1 MVRWALMLCCAMLVG
16 CAGHHVLAPPE
27 AQQLLRDEAFREPA
41 RRPDASTLFALSEAM
56 QVLVD
61 DELRPHRVGDPRR
74 FLVEQLYRREKLAL
88 EYETTRTR
96 TAAEAFEARAGN
108 CLSLVIMTAAFAKA
122 MGMTVSFQQVDLPES
137 WSRSGGL
144 QFASGH
150 VNIALELPPGG
161 VKTMRGFD
169 PELVVDFVPADALRG
184 RRVQGLAERTVVA
197 MYLNNR
203 AAETLAAGDVDAAY
217 WWSREAVLQDPRYV
231 AGWNTLGVVYL
242 QRGLAADAQRLFD
255 ALLQR
260 EPDNPKLMSNLV
272 TALER
277 QGRQPEA
284 ARWRERLARLDP
296 EPPFHFFDAGLVAMH
311 AHEYARA
318 RELFA
323 RELRRD
329 AYWHELHFWMARA
342 ELALGHAVEPRRHLE
357 MARESSTTSR
367 ERALYAAKLD
377 RLRALR

>member
-1 MVRWALMLCCAMLVG
+1 
-16 CAGHHVLAPPE
+16 
-27 AQQLLRDEAFREPA
+27 
-41 RRPDASTLFALSEAM
+41 
-56 QVLVD
+56 
-61 DELRPHRVGDPRR
+61 
-74 FLVEQLYRREKLAL
+74 
-88 EYETTRTR
+88 
-96 TAAEAFEARAGN
+96 
-108 CLSLVIMTAAFAKA
+108 
-122 MGMTVSFQQVDLPES
+122 
-137 WSRSGGL
+137 
-144 QFASGH
+144 
-150 VNIALELPPGG
+150 
-161 VKTMRGFD
+161 
-169 PELVVDFVPADALRG
+169 
-184 RRVQGLAERTVVA
+184 
-197 MYLNNR
+197 
-203 AAETLAAGDVDAAY
+203 
-217 WWSREAVLQDPRYV
+217 
-231 AGWNTLGVVYL
+231 
-242 QRGLAADAQRLFD
+242 
-255 ALLQR
+255 LLQR

-311 AHEYARA
+311 AHQYARA

-342 ELALGHAVEPRRHLE
+342 ELALGHAVEGRRHLE